1 MHWTYFSLSWFLL
14 MFEIKTPGICRILGK
29 FKLLDLFKNFS
40 DLQGIKTYAK
50 KDGDDWI
57 LNGSKV
63 YESIE
68 IYQFSLRIC

>member
-1 MHWTYFSLSWFLL
+1 MTEDTQCFA
-14 MFEIKTPGICRILGK
+14 C
-29 FKLLDLFKNFS
+29 S

-63 YESIE
+63 GVGGRAGEGVGVLNGPEKQEGKYCQQELIHF
-68 IYQFSLRIC
+68 QHFKCATFVL